1 MQSRPG
7 PLETSCGFILLNF
20 DSILLLQYPQG
31 HWSFPKGHV
40 EKADSDHHSTALREL
55 TEETGIAEVRIDES
69 WCEKTEYTF
78 VRRGRETPKQVFW
91 YLAETDEIDVNL
103 SHEHTNYLWLQ
114 LDDAEDLITF
124 DQEKEL
130 LRSARKH
137 LRSSGRHF
145 STEALSI
152 KSRSGIFSVLP
163 SCSSSAKMRR
173 SYTWIC
179 TFDPGRQSSFD
190 FAR

>member
-1 MQSRPG
+1 MHSTPG
-7 PLETSCGFILLNF
+7 SLETSCGFILLNF

-55 TEETGIAEVRIDES
+55 TEETGISEVSIDGS
-69 WCEKTEYTF
+69 WYEKTEYTY

-91 YLAETDEIDVNL
+91 YLAETDEIDVHL

-124 DQEKEL
+124 EQEKQL
-130 LRSARKH
+130 LRSAREH
-137 LRSSGRHF
+137 LRSSGR
-145 STEALSI
+145 SL
-152 KSRSGIFSVLP
+152 
-163 SCSSSAKMRR
+163 
-173 SYTWIC
+173 
-179 TFDPGRQSSFD
+179 
-190 FAR
+190 